1 MYLCVIIVCVLL
13 PEKHR
18 NLTDL
23 EIDSCQRLAGPIK
36 NKFKKFEGRA
46 LKTYKLR
53 EKVLTTTNLMNSK
66 KHAGCERAAKL
77 LDMFYCTKEYVTE
90 MRNRDVSSATIL
102 LYGKFV
108 VSGDKNK
115 M

>member
-1 MYLCVIIVCVLL
+1 
-13 PEKHR
+13 
-18 NLTDL
+18 
-23 EIDSCQRLAGPIK
+23 
-36 NKFKKFEGRA
+36 
-46 LKTYKLR
+46 
-53 EKVLTTTNLMNSK
+53 MNSK